1 MTNINYQK
9 HYYTGTRAE
18 LVAIL
23 ADTLSEFRFQH
34 VLRVEAKA
42 LELAEHFAIADL
54 EKVSVAALVHDYAK
68 ERTDDEFKTI
78 IGRKHLDQDMLN
90 WGNYVWHGFVG
101 AEMIHDELAI
111 TDEDILNAVRRH
123 TTGAPYMTIYD
134 KLIFMADYIEDGRD
148 FPGVDD
154 CRATTFADLD
164 AGVAWQLKHTLNYL
178 LAKQTPIHPKTVL
191 TYNAFVANNK

>member
-1 MTNINYQK
+1 MTNIDYQK
-9 HYYTGTRAE
+9 HYYPGSRDQ

-23 ADTLSEFRFQH
+23 ADTLSDFRYQH

-42 LELAEHFAIADL
+42 LELAQNFAVADL

-68 ERTDDEFKTI
+68 ERSDADFKAVI
-78 IGRKHLDQDMLN
+78 KAKHLDRNLMQ
-90 WGNYVWHGFVG
+90 WGNYVWHGLVG

-111 TDEDILNAVRRH
+111 TDEDILNAVRYH
-123 TTGAPYMTIYD
+123 TTGAAYMTIYD

-154 CRATTFADLD
+154 CRTTTFADLD
-164 AGVAWQLKHTLNYL
+164 AGVAWQLKHTLGYL
-178 LAKQTPIHPKTVL
+178 LAKQTPIHPQTVL